1 MCSRVARSV
10 ESQGQ
15 AQGSVD
21 VLHLVEAHMPDEIAE
36 ALGRDSSRL
45 FDEDLGGFGSDGDR
59 WPKDAR

>member
-1 MCSRVARSV
+1 
-10 ESQGQ
+10 
-15 AQGSVD
+15 
-21 VLHLVEAHMPDEIAE
+21 MPDEIAE